1 MWFMSR
7 KEWRVGWWDIQ
18 WECSHTS
25 LARQYEGITG
35 IIPQPVSIFS
45 SLPECQVGSWPLTQI
60 TSSHYESVKIWSHHT
75 IQILNPCALCP
86 CLRVAKSFKLCKTLT
101 HKNYQ
106 KYPDSESRITHPQH
120 VLPKQLLNWWAI
132 SLRESLS

>member
-7 KEWRVGWWDIQ
+7 NEWRVGWWDIQ

-45 SLPECQVGSWPLTQI
+45 SLRECQVGSWPLTQI

-75 IQILNPCALCP
+75 SQIPNRAPYALCP
-86 CLRVAKSFKLCKTLT
+86 CLKVAKSFNIFKTLT
-101 HKNYQ
+101 HK
-106 KYPDSESRITHPQH
+106 KTKLYPDAVTQELLTHS
-120 VLPKQLLNWWAI
+120 KCYLN
-132 SLRESLS
+132 SYSMD